1 MRRCPVLVCSLLLAE
16 AAIAQVGEA
25 SISMGVSNFRSARV
39 GSVTVDGPSVK
50 LDNGFRLAARFT
62 INTKRFIGHEFGYAY
77 SRSNLRELRS
87 PLPVHQGFYNFL
99 LYATPEGARFRP
111 FAAGG
116 GHFSSFYPPG
126 TSAYSGNGF
135 TKFGVNY
142 GAGVKYRLNEVL
154 QIRLDLRDYVTG
166 KPFGL
171 LNSSGALQ
179 QLEYSAGMGIVF

>member
-1 MRRCPVLVCSLLLAE
+1 MIRVLAVVGLLCCAS
-16 AAIAQVGEA
+16 AQAQVGEA
-25 SISMGVSNFRSARV
+25 SLSIGVSNFRSARV
-39 GSVTVDGPSVK
+39 GSVTVGGPSVR

-62 INTKRFIGHEFGYAY
+62 LNTKRFIGHEFGYAY
-77 SRSNLRELRS
+77 SRSNLRELQAG
-87 PLPVHQGFYNFL
+87 LPVHQGLYNFL

-126 TSAYSGNGF
+126 TSAYSGNGY

-142 GAGVKYRLNEVL
+142 GAGLKFKINDVFQAR
-154 QIRLDLRDYVTG
+154 IDLRDYVTG

-171 LNSSGALQ
+171 LNSSGMLQ
-179 QLEYSAGMGIVF
+179 QLEYSVGFGIVF